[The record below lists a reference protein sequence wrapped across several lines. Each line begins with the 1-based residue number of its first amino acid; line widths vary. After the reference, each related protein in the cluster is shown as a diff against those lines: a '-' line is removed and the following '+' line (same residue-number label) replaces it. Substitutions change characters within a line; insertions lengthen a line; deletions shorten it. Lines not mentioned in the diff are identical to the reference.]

1 VTKQGLIL
9 KDTTPIV
16 IRKAEV
22 TPEVR
27 PNPSLSLDNVQSI
40 INYVLERQTRSSDEL
55 MHRFIEER
63 DGKNL
68 WILILI
74 LLLLLALLILK
85 QVAHR

>member
-1 VTKQGLIL
+1 
-9 KDTTPIV
+9 
-16 IRKAEV
+16 
-22 TPEVR
+22 
-27 PNPSLSLDNVQSI
+27 
-40 INYVLERQTRSSDEL
+40 